1 MVGVM
6 GRLAPLLP
14 RVVVTLL
21 LVAVAAIVGWQLW
34 VYYMDLPWTRDGR
47 VRADV
52 VQVAPDVSGL
62 VAAVMV
68 HDNQVV
74 GKGDVLFQIDKIR
87 FQLALQEAE
96 ALVASTQASVDEA
109 VREMNRSLALTTLE
123 ISVQTQQQRVAKAQ
137 VARASNAQAIAQRDV
152 AKLNLE
158 RSTVR
163 ATVNGRVTNFSMRP
177 GDYVNA
183 GTPIFAVIDSDSL
196 YVAGYFQETK
206 LASIDLGAKVRVQLM
221 GESQPIDGHVESIAG
236 GISDRE
242 LSLNASLLADV
253 TPTFSWVRLAQRIP
267 VRIAIDHVPD
277 GVRLIAGR
285 TASVTVMPR
294 QKQ

>member
-1 MVGVM
+1 M

-14 RVVVTLL
+14 RIVVTLV
-21 LVAVAAIVGWQLW
+21 LVVVAAVVGWQLW

-62 VAAVMV
+62 VAKVMV
-68 HDNQVV
+68 RDNQAV
-74 GKGDVLFQIDKIR
+74 GKGDILFQIDTIR

-137 VARASNAQAIAQRDV
+137 VARASNAQAVAQRDV

-163 ATVNGRVTNFSMRP
+163 ATVNGRVTNFDMRP

-183 GTPIFAVIDSDSL
+183 GTPIFALIDSDSL

-206 LASIDLGAKVRVQLM
+206 LASIDLGAKVRVHLM

-242 LSLNASLLADV
+242 LSLNPSLLADV

>member
-1 MVGVM
+1 M
-6 GRLAPLLP
+6 GGLASLL
-14 RVVVTLL
+14 RRIGVTLL
-21 LVAVAAIVGWQLW
+21 LAAVAVIVGWQLW

-62 VAAVMV
+62 VAEVMV
-68 HDNQVV
+68 RDNQVV
-74 GKGDVLFQIDKIR
+74 RQGDVLFQIDKLR

-96 ALVASTQASVDEA
+96 ALVTSTQASVDEA

-123 ISVQTQQQRVAKAQ
+123 ISVQSQQQRVAKAQ
-137 VARASNAQAIAQRDV
+137 VARASNAQAVAQRDV
-152 AKLNLE
+152 ARLNLE

-163 ATVNGRVTNFSMRP
+163 ATVNGRITNFGMRP
-177 GDYVNA
+177 GDYVKT
-183 GTPIFAVIDSDSL
+183 GTPVFALIDGDSL

-206 LASIDLGAKVRVQLM
+206 LAAIDVGAKVRVQLM
-221 GESQPIDGHVESIAG
+221 GENRVIEGHVESMAG

-242 LSLNASLLADV
+242 LNLNASLLADV
-253 TPTFSWVRLAQRIP
+253 TPIFSWVRLAQRIP
-267 VRIAIDHVPD
+267 VRIAIDHVPE

-285 TASVTVMPR
+285 TASVSVMPR
-294 QKQ
+294 RKQ